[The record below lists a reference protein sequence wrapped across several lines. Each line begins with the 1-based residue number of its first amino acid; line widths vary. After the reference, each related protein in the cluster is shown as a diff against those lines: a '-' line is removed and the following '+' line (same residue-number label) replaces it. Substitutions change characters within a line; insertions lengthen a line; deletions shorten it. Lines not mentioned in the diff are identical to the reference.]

1 MLARIIPLQEDPTF
15 FVDQSSDTRLFEL
28 RFYKMGNM
36 LLNVE
41 GRDLA
46 GECYRDIGLLCVLLV
61 WALHGVNT
69 DSGHRHQVSPRPA
82 RAQHTPPEA
91 E

>member
-1 MLARIIPLQEDPTF
+1 
-15 FVDQSSDTRLFEL
+15 
-28 RFYKMGNM
+28 MGNM

-41 GRDLA
+41 GWDLA

-82 RAQHTPPEA
+82 RAQHTPA
-91 E
+91 EVGSSQGKSDSTAHFV